1 MNLLKLFS
9 LISAPLLLAQLAGA
23 AVSINFNSAV
33 VNPVPPASAAN
44 FAPQLAWTI
53 SDPRVDLSFVLGVSS
68 YGAAGKSVG
77 LGGFYED
84 PTGASVRLST
94 AVSESLA
101 SKTFSVDLALIN
113 RFAANPGSF
122 LNEDDRF
129 AIVLSD
135 GTDLLRVSFSPTPDE
150 NSRRVAVNGTPLT
163 PFGIVASD
171 YNNPQWYTLGIS
183 FTPRGLDL
191 DYSLTMAGGSITNS
205 GTLPNKSGATLSGL
219 AVDFDR
225 LGATA
230 GSNFL
235 LVDNFSVVPEPTVGI
250 TGLMALGLIGLRRR
264 R

>member
-1 MNLLKLFS
+1 MNSLKLFS

-33 VNPVPPASAAN
+33 VNPPASVAN
-44 FAPQLAWTI
+44 FAPQLGWTI
-53 SDPRVDLSFVLGVSS
+53 SDLSEDLSFVMGVSS

-77 LGGFYED
+77 LGGFYEA

-94 AVSESLA
+94 AVSETLA
-101 SKTFSVDLALIN
+101 SQTFRVDLALIN
-113 RFAANPGSF
+113 RYAADPGVF
-122 LNEDDRF
+122 FNEDDRF

-183 FTPRGLDL
+183 FTPRGADL

-205 GTLPNKSGATLSGL
+205 GTLLGKAGATLSGL

-225 LGATA
+225 LGATT

-250 TGLMALGLIGLRRR
+250 TALMALGLMGMRRR